1 MSHHPLLIV
10 KARHVVRH
18 SRLSNQDKQ
27 LMFERIPYL
36 DLGMLALFIESAE
49 ENPFALD
56 AIVSSMKKKL
66 DARGNLHQLHEI
78 LETEEREI
86 ADEEASELNI
96 NEDEKDLVT
105 SSNI

>member
-10 KARHVVRH
+10 KARHIVRH
-18 SRLSNQDKQ
+18 SHLSDTDKQ
-27 LMFERIPYL
+27 LMFERIPFL

-66 DARGNLHQLHEI
+66 DARGNLHRLHEI
-78 LETEEREI
+78 LE
-86 ADEEASELNI
+86 EEAKQVE
-96 NEDEKDLVT
+96 EGDEKEALEGEEANNMAT
-105 SSNI
+105 I